1 MSQKAGSRLKSFVA
15 FFVLSVIALIL
26 LILTG
31 CVSIATHERMLRET
45 RDREVEYAQKL
56 AVELEHGEI
65 SIRDMEWLLHGRCE

>member
-1 MSQKAGSRLKSFVA
+1 M
-15 FFVLSVIALIL
+15 IL
-26 LILTG
+26 NG

>member
-1 MSQKAGSRLKSFVA
+1 MKSLVA
-15 FFVLSVIALIL
+15 FFVICVIALVL
-26 LILTG
+26 MVLNG
-31 CVSIATHERMLRET
+31 CVSIATHERMLREM

>member
-1 MSQKAGSRLKSFVA
+1 MKPSFDSPIL
-15 FFVLSVIALIL
+15 FLICL
-26 LILTG
+26 FILWVFSMLCFSG
-31 CVSIATHERMLRET
+31 CVSIQTHERMLRET

>member
-1 MSQKAGSRLKSFVA
+1 VKSLVA
-15 FFVLSVIALIL
+15 CFVLIVIIL
-26 LILTG
+26 VLMILNG